1 LYEFIAELKA
11 TVEELNR
18 SIDRNK
24 QQSTKNKDRAE
35 LARLQVDL
43 SKVKKHNSEL
53 SQTLLKEVKRS
64 NEIETEVASLKKDK

>member
-1 LYEFIAELKA
+1 MYEFIAELKA

-64 NEIETEVASLKKDK
+64 NESETEVASLKKDK

>member
-1 LYEFIAELKA
+1 MYEFIAELKA

>member
-1 LYEFIAELKA
+1 MYEFIAELKA

-43 SKVKKHNSEL
+43 NKVKKHNSEL

>member
-1 LYEFIAELKA
+1 MYEFIAELKA

-64 NEIETEVASLKKDK
+64 NESEAEVASLKKDK